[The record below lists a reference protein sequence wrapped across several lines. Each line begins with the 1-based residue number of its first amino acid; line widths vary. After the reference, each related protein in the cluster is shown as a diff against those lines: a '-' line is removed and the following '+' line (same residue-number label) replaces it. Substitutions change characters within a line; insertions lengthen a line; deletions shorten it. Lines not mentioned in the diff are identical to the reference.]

1 MIQMRSVW
9 LILAVLLAVPA
20 AHAQWKWKDKQ
31 GHINVSDLPP
41 PLDVP
46 DKDVLARPEAGIRH
60 AAASAAA
67 AATSSG
73 AASGA
78 ASAARADRPRADPEL
93 EARRKAAEKGRA
105 DKGKAESERV
115 AAERAANCQRAR
127 SQLTTL
133 ESGQRL
139 ARVNDKGERE
149 ILDDRSRAQEMQTAR
164 DLASSNCQ

>member
-1 MIQMRSVW
+1 MRSIW
-9 LILAVLLAVPA
+9 LVLAVLLVVPA

-67 AATSSG
+67 APS

-78 ASAARADRPRADPEL
+78 ASSARVDRQRADPEL
-93 EARRKAAEKGRA
+93 EARRKTAEKDRA
-105 DKGKAESERV
+105 DKVKAESERV

-127 SQLTTL
+127 GQLTTL

-149 ILDDRSRAQEMQTAR
+149 ILDDRSRVQEMQTAR
-164 DLASSNCQ
+164 DLAAANCP